1 MKVRGERECKDCG
14 TRWSYYETGGVECP
28 SCGSMRSVG
37 VGERKQ
43 HTDAGGELDL
53 FDARQAAADEPL
65 RRAASVAEDACRDY
79 VQSRG
84 FIAGGEL
91 LELDSVYVAA
101 QELKHV
107 AGTVAAR
114 MTRDDEEERYVLN
127 LLRGAEDGERPPANG
142 VPKSIRSGRGLGS
155 AAAVRS
161 YRLDMREYLDDPD
174 TSTPEDALR
183 LVERLGDHEKR
194 VRALDGDVEP
204 AHTDALVEAARA
216 VGRYVR
222 DGTNDSRS
230 VATDALDA
238 LNE

>member
-14 TRWSYYETGGVECP
+14 TRWSYYETGGVDCP
-28 SCGSMRSVG
+28 SCGSRRSVG

-53 FDARQAAADEPL
+53 DDARQAAADEPL
-65 RRAASVAEDACRDY
+65 RRAASAAEDACREY

-84 FIAGGEL
+84 FISGGDL
-91 LELDSVYVAA
+91 LDLDAAYVAA
-101 QELKHV
+101 QELKHA

-114 MTRDDEEERYVLN
+114 LDLDDPEEAYVLT
-127 LLRGAEDGERPPANG
+127 LLRGAEDGARPPANE
-142 VPKSIRSGRGLGS
+142 VPASLQSARGLGA
-155 AAAVRS
+155 AAAVRA
-161 YRLDMREYLDDPD
+161 YRLDIRAYVDDPD
-174 TSTPEDALR
+174 TEEPAEAAR

-204 AHTDALVEAARA
+204 EAADGLVDAARA

-222 DGTNDSRS
+222 DGTASTR
-230 VATDALDA
+230 ADALDA
-238 LNE
+238 LDALDS